1 MRMLCI
7 DREQLNARCHEIGND
22 FQKIVG
28 VTAQVNFWCS
38 HPERHQRLFQDL
50 HLRQQIDDRTLQSM
64 FLSGF
69 DNRFTAY
76 RYFLIT
82 VNFRRL
88 VAADPDV
95 LVISDFRR
103 LVGQDFHRLIVALIQ
118 NVSRCCACPVPRGI
132 HFLVL
137 VCGLLPSF
145 QLSHLSH
152 LHEH

>member
-28 VTAQVNFWCS
+28 VAAQVNFWCS
-38 HPERHQRLFQDL
+38 HPERHQRLFQNL
-50 HLRQQIDDRTLQSM
+50 HLRQQIDDRTSQSM

-69 DNRFTAY
+69 DNRFAAD

-88 VAADPDV
+88 VAADLND
-95 LVISDFRR
+95 LVIPDF
-103 LVGQDFHRLIVALIQ
+103 
-118 NVSRCCACPVPRGI
+118 S
-132 HFLVL
+132 
-137 VCGLLPSF
+137 
-145 QLSHLSH
+145 
-152 LHEH
+152 